1 MVVATGA
8 GDTQSTTTSE
18 VGMDAGETHGGQGL
32 DVGTMKMAMTK
43 LVRES
48 TSKMN

>member
-8 GDTQSTTTSE
+8 EDTQSTMTSE
-18 VGMDAGETHGGQGL
+18 GMETEDGGHGL
-32 DVGTMKMAMTK
+32 DVGSMKMAMTE

-48 TSKMN
+48 TSKMS